1 MFHFFRKPPESK
13 KPSVPETEADGFV
26 LLVTSRLK
34 KIEKCPIFRGNLESR
49 LLCCPG
55 WSAVAPS
62 RLTAASTYWA
72 QTIVLPQPPSSW
84 DHRPTPPCVANFRI
98 FCRHEVFP
106 CWPDLPEKLLP
117 HSYSELRLRTK
128 DISEAQ
134 DKLIKSRRF

>member
-26 LLVTSRLK
+26 LL
-34 KIEKCPIFRGNLESR
+34 ESR

-62 RLTAASTYWA
+62 RLTAASAYWA

-84 DHRPTPPCVANFRI
+84 DHRPTPPCVANFHI

-106 CWPDLPEKLLP
+106 CWPGDTTNEQRMAARGKTSDVEASQP
-117 HSYSELRLRTK
+117 SELASTEDFSSFRQTTFPRIHGTDYRSK
-128 DISEAQ
+128 
-134 DKLIKSRRF
+134 